1 MNMERDIKVKVLVV
15 DDNPDNLKVMEHILS
30 GPEIELV
37 KVGSGPEALKAL
49 LEPED
54 FALIFMDVRMPGLDG
69 FDVASIIR
77 QREKCAQIP
86 IIFLTAY
93 GTNET
98 GMFKGYSLG
107 AVDFLV
113 KPVAPEILKSKLSV
127 FVDLYKKNKI
137 LTIQEEMLRR
147 SHDELEIRVQERT
160 SELHRVNQELMG
172 EIAERSRAEE
182 ALKVSLREKEV
193 LLREI
198 HHRVK
203 NNLQIVSS
211 ILNLQGNYI
220 TDRKSLEMF
229 ADSQSRIKSI
239 ALIHELLYQNEDLA
253 QTNFREYL
261 YSLVTNLMRTY
272 RVNSQINFDI
282 DADPVHLSLDSA
294 IHCGL
299 IVTELVTNSLKYGF
313 TGREEGTIFIS
324 IKDRGDLFVLSVG
337 DDGVGFPEDFDYRR
351 SESLGLQLVN
361 TLSEQ
366 IGGRLELEGGEGTKF
381 TLAFKER
388 SKVRK

>member
-1 MNMERDIKVKVLVV
+1 MMDRESKVKVLIV
-15 DDNPDNLKVMEHILS
+15 DDNPDNLKVMDHILS
-30 GPEIELV
+30 DPEIRLI
-37 KVGSGPEALKAL
+37 KVNSGPDALREL
-49 LEPED
+49 LEDPED

-77 QREKCAQIP
+77 QREKCSQIP

-98 GMFKGYSLG
+98 GLFKGYSLG

-113 KPVAPEILKSKLSV
+113 KPVPSEILKSKLGV
-127 FVDLYKKNKI
+127 FVDLHKKNKI
-137 LTIQEEMLRR
+137 LRVQEELLRR
-147 SHDELEIRVQERT
+147 SHEDLEARVRERT
-160 SELHRVNQELMG
+160 AELNRVNEELMV
-172 EIAERSRAEE
+172 EISERTKAEE
-182 ALKVSLREKEV
+182 ALTHSLREKEV

-239 ALIHELLYQNEDLA
+239 ALIHELLYQNDDLA
-253 QTNFREYL
+253 QANFGEYL
-261 YSLVTNLMRTY
+261 HSLVTNLLRTY
-272 RVNSQINFDI
+272 KVNSRVGFEIE
-282 DADPVHLSLDSA
+282 ADTVFLSLDSA

-313 TGREEGTIFIS
+313 QGREEGTVFVS
-324 IKDRGDLFVLSVG
+324 IKDEGEFYVLSAG
-337 DDGVGFPEDFDYRR
+337 DDGVGFPEDFDYRM
-351 SESLGLQLVN
+351 SDSLGLQLVN

-366 IGGRLELEGGEGTKF
+366 IGGRLELEEGSGTRF
-381 TLAFKER
+381 TLKFKER